1 MFKTMTTAASAAAL
15 LLASGPALAKEK
27 VDKDQAK
34 VAASIAKI
42 SAEGPVSPVAL
53 TWPVGVTSG
62 TPTVAAGATLPSN
75 TEIVLRLNSELTSKK
90 ARAGDTFVGSVAQ
103 DVMLGNMVVIPRGT
117 PAHGVVTYRTGKGS
131 FGKSAKM
138 NYEFR
143 SIELNGQRLPVSGQ
157 FRQEGSGNTGA
168 TVGAVAA
175 AGLVGG
181 LFVTGKSAVVGTDRD
196 LRVHTTTAIPV
207 TLPGATASN

>member
-1 MFKTMTTAASAAAL
+1 MFKTMTAATAAAL
-15 LLASGPALAKEK
+15 VLASTPALAKEK

-42 SAEGPVSPVAL
+42 SAEGPINPVAL
-53 TWPVGVTSG
+53 TWPIGVTAG
-62 TPTVAAGATLPSN
+62 TPTVASDAVLPSN

-143 SIELNGQRLPVSGQ
+143 SLELNGQRLPVSGQ

-175 AGLVGG
+175 AGLIGG
-181 LFVTGKSAVVGTDRD
+181 MFVTGKSAVIGTDRD
-196 LRVHTTTAIPV
+196 LRVHTTAAIPV
-207 TLPGATASN
+207 TLPGTSASN

>member
-1 MFKTMTTAASAAAL
+1 MLKNMTAATAAAL
-15 LLASGPALAKEK
+15 VLVSAPALAKEK

-34 VAASIAKI
+34 VATSIAKI

-53 TWPVGVTSG
+53 TWPTGVTAG
-62 TPTVAAGATLPSN
+62 TPTVADSAVLPTN
-75 TEIVLRLNSELTSKK
+75 TEVVIRLNSELTSKK
-90 ARAGDTFVGSVAQ
+90 ARPGDTFVGSVAH
-103 DVMLGNMVVIPRGT
+103 DVMLGNMVVIPKGT
-117 PAHGVVTYRTGKGS
+117 LANGVVTYRTGKGA

-143 SIELNGQRLPVSGQ
+143 SLELNGQRLPVSGQ

-168 TVGAVAA
+168 TLGAVAA

-181 LFVTGKSAVVGTDRD
+181 MFVTGKSAVIGTDRD
-196 LRVHTTTAIPV
+196 LRVHTTAAIPV
-207 TLPGATASN
+207 TLPAAN